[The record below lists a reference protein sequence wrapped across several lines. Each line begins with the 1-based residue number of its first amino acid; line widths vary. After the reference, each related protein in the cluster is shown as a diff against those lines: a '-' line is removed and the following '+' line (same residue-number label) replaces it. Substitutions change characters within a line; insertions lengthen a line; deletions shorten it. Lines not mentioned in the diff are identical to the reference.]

1 MSTTT
6 CLHSTLGCPFR
17 HSMVQKTGSSL
28 PHLHRRPPRT
38 PSSAQT
44 PLPAPLQSP
53 AHRSAQQCSILH
65 QPLRRCSHLPHSLV
79 EPLRMSTGAARL
91 PPSLRS
97 VAAVPA
103 PLPALQPPP
112 LSLHLLPPQRFL
124 RGQLGHRPRPQRY
137 SPCSHRQPM
146 CRSSRCRSPQ
156 PRHPHSSSGS
166 SPPSRCHRSNSSSQ
180 WRWRRLEVV
189 ARG

>member
-6 CLHSTLGCPFR
+6 CLHSTLGCPFLDSLAQR
-17 HSMVQKTGSSL
+17 TGSSP
-28 PHLHRRPPRT
+28 PHLRRRPPRT

-44 PLPAPLQSP
+44 PLPAPLRSP

-97 VAAVPA
+97 VTAVPV

-112 LSLHLLPPQRFL
+112 LSLHLLPSR
-124 RGQLGHRPRPQRY
+124 RGQLRRQPQPQRY
-137 SPCSHRQPM
+137 SPCSHRLLKCPSS
-146 CRSSRCRSPQ
+146 RSSSPQ
-156 PRHPHSSSGS
+156 LRHPHSSSGS
-166 SPPSRCHRSNSSSQ
+166 SPPPHRHRSNSSSQ
-180 WRWRRLEVV
+180 
-189 ARG
+189 